1 MKRLYDKSPLAF
13 ALLSIALYIVGSS
26 AADAVGS
33 SLTLGKGIT
42 LLFHLALSIA
52 LFFFLKSSGLLTYY
66 GLFTPH
72 APLARTLYYLPLA
85 LLCSVNA
92 WFGLTLRMPW
102 PDTLLY
108 VGSMVC
114 VGFLEELIFRGL
126 LFRAMEK
133 NGLYSAIT
141 VSSLTFG
148 IGHILNLVNGSGAD
162 LLATLCQIAS
172 ATAFGFLFVVL
183 FWRGGSLVPCIVA
196 HSAINGLSAFSN
208 EAVMGDP
215 TVTVLVSLAL
225 CLGAAAYT
233 VVLLFTL
240 PPVRHNYDKATKKE
254 K

>member
-1 MKRLYDKSPLAF
+1 MKRLLEKSPLAF

-26 AADAVGS
+26 AADAVGAALS
-33 SLTLGKGIT
+33 LGKGIT
-42 LLFHLALSIA
+42 FLFHVALSLV
-52 LFFFLKSSGLLTYY
+52 LFFFLKSCGRLAYY
-66 GLFTPH
+66 GLFAPH
-72 APLARTLYYLPLA
+72 APAARTLYYLPLL

-92 WFGLTLRMPW
+92 WFGLTWQMPW
-102 PDTLLY
+102 PETLLY

-148 IGHILNLVNGSGAD
+148 IGHIINLANGAD

-183 FWRGGSLVPCIVA
+183 FWRGGTLLPCILA
-196 HSAINGLSAFSN
+196 HSTINGLSAFSN
-208 EAVMGDP
+208 EAVMQDP

-225 CLGAAAYT
+225 CLGATAYT
-233 VVLLFTL
+233 LILLRTL
-240 PPVRHNYDKATKKE
+240 PPPAAQNKK
-254 K
+254 